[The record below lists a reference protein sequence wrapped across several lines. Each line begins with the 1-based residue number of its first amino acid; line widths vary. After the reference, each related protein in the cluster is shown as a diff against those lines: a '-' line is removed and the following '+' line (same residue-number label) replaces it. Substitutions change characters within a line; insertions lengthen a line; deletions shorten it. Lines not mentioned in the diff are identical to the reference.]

1 MKRILIPL
9 FLVVCLLGVSVFY
22 ILKNIDMRSYR
33 KTGPL
38 LAFGDSLTEGYGTAH
53 DNNYVVSLENR
64 IGEPIINAGVG
75 GATTYSALDRLE
87 QDVLLH
93 KPRIVIILLGAN
105 DMIQEKPLDETFDN
119 LSRII
124 DLIRK
129 DHARVLLLGIEEG
142 PNSYEYK
149 VRFDA
154 LAEGKKVA
162 YVPDILRGI
171 MGNTEYMYDQIHP
184 NDGGYEKM
192 AERIEPELEKML
204 GK

>member
-1 MKRILIPL
+1 
-9 FLVVCLLGVSVFY
+9 
-22 ILKNIDMRSYR
+22 MRSYR

-154 LAEGKKVA
+154 LAEDKKVA
-162 YVPDILRGI
+162 YVPDILSGI

-184 NDGGYEKM
+184 NDGGHEKM